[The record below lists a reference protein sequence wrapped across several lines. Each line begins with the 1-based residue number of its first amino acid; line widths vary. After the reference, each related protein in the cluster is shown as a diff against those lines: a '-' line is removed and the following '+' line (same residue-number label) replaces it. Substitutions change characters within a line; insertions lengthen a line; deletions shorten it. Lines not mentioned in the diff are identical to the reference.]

1 LVSVSCER
9 IKAGVVRLLGL
20 PEGHYGRILIFIRHG
35 HPADQ
40 PLLIEST
47 PFANGWQYSISV
59 PETIA
64 WPRFVRGIVEAVLL
78 DAANP
83 DPGRNL
89 APIPLW
95 LSEGASFLLINNS
108 GRELV
113 PEPNREFKDARRGM
127 DPSAAI
133 MNRLEGQSPMEFSAL
148 SLPSDYTVSDA
159 AKFSAFQA
167 SSALLVHELGRLGG
181 PQTPIRSLIQALQ
194 GHLNWQTAMLEAWAD
209 RFQSLLEIEKWWAV
223 QSTSRMLRNPGRLW
237 SRQATVA
244 QLTSVLTE
252 TAAAATGTNG
262 PVPRTQRLSEVVV
275 QWPYSAQVE
284 VLDRKILQLRNLFLF
299 ADADLLDL
307 VRDTHSTLQE
317 YQQSFFQKALAGL
330 PIPGF
335 TDPVITSYNV
345 AACGS
350 GLKS

>member
-1 LVSVSCER
+1 
-9 IKAGVVRLLGL
+9 
-20 PEGHYGRILIFIRHG
+20 
-35 HPADQ
+35 
-40 PLLIEST
+40 
-47 PFANGWQYSISV
+47 
-59 PETIA
+59 
-64 WPRFVRGIVEAVLL
+64 
-78 DAANP
+78 
-83 DPGRNL
+83 
-89 APIPLW
+89 
-95 LSEGASFLLINNS
+95 
-108 GRELV
+108 
-113 PEPNREFKDARRGM
+113 
-127 DPSAAI
+127 

-148 SLPSDYTVSDA
+148 SLPSDSTVSDA
-159 AKFSAFQA
+159 ARFSAFQA

-317 YQQSFFQKALAGL
+317 YRQSFFQKALVGL

-335 TDPVITSYNV
+335 TDHVITSYNV